1 MSRLLGSRNIRCR
14 SRTRRTSEPNGFL
27 GPPVVSEGWK
37 RVETRDQYLRWP
49 SEAHAKRLGAPTA
62 LADASPDQSA
72 LELGE
77 PAQDGEWPAAII
89 VAATCVRHNGHRGRS
104 SALLLG

>member
-1 MSRLLGSRNIRCR
+1 
-14 SRTRRTSEPNGFL
+14 
-27 GPPVVSEGWK
+27 
-37 RVETRDQYLRWP
+37 VEARDQYLRWP

-104 SALLLG
+104 SALLLAAIMHGVAHFSGLLSERVLVVRPAGSV